1 MRRRHHG
8 HRHNS
13 DEREL
18 NVLAKV
24 LVVDDEDAQRQI
36 ISDVLTRAKY
46 EVIQAGGVT
55 NAIEQIEDH
64 LDLIITDLKMED
76 GNGIDVLREAKRL
89 APDTEVIVMTAYGSI
104 ESAVEAMRQ
113 GAHDYITKPF
123 DNKELLVSVERAL
136 EHKQLRQENLQLREL
151 VQTRVTQGNII
162 GVSKKMQKLFRL
174 VEKSIPVNSTVLI
187 QGESGTGKELVARS
201 IHFNGARKD
210 KPFIAVNCAAVPQSL
225 IESELFGHEKGA
237 FTGAIQM
244 KKGKFELADGGTI
257 FLDEIGDMS
266 LDLQA
271 KLLRVLQ
278 EMKIERVGGMELLS
292 IDVRVIA
299 ATNKNLEEEVGKGN
313 FREDLFFRLNVI
325 VIDIPPLRER
335 VEDIPPLIDHFKRK
349 LSEEFHREYPA
360 LDSTVIDRFMVYR
373 WPGNVREL
381 ENTLERLLVLTDKEK
396 ITVSDLPRNLLLS
409 AHPGPQQ
416 LDGIRLPDEGISI
429 EEVEKKLITEA
440 LAKTSGHI
448 LKASKLLGMTYK
460 TLQYRIKKYNIKA

>member
-1 MRRRHHG
+1 MGRRHHS

-13 DEREL
+13 SERGL
-18 NVLAKV
+18 NVLAKI

-36 ISDVLTRAKY
+36 IFDVLTRAKY
-46 EVIQAGGVT
+46 EVMQAGGVT
-55 NAIEQIEDH
+55 DAINQIEDH

-76 GNGIDVLREAKRL
+76 GNGIDVLKEAKQL

-123 DNKELLVSVERAL
+123 GSKELLVSVQRAL

-151 VQTRVTQGNII
+151 VLTHVTQGNLI
-162 GVSKKMQKLFRL
+162 GVSKKMQKIFRL

-201 IHFNGARKD
+201 IHFNSARRD

-278 EMKIERVGGMELLS
+278 EMKIERVGGTELIS

-299 ATNKNLEEEVGKGN
+299 ATNKNLEEEVAKGN

-325 VIDIPPLRER
+325 LIDIPPLRER
-335 VEDIPPLIDHFKRK
+335 VEDIPPLIDHFKTK
-349 LSEEFHREYPA
+349 LSEEFQREYPA
-360 LDSTVIDRFMVYR
+360 FDPAVIDRFMAYH

-396 ITVSDLPRNLLLS
+396 ITLSDLPRNLLLS
-409 AHPGPQQ
+409 AHPSPQQ
-416 LDGIRLPDEGISI
+416 LNGICLPEEGVSI